1 MHIILAVLILG
12 AVFLAVLALSVA
24 VAVRGLSSDPATDVT
39 VPTAGRDG
47 LIPRVAF
54 VALFLL
60 VGGVAL
66 GLVGGG

>member
-1 MHIILAVLILG
+1 VHIVLAVLILG
-12 AVFLAVLALSVA
+12 AVFAAVLAVSVA
-24 VAVRGLSSDPATDVT
+24 VAVRGLSADPATDRT

-60 VGGVAL
+60 VGGVSL